1 MERHRLAVNTLEAD
15 LIADLENEDEN
26 DLGERLD
33 VHSSGNSSQIEE
45 AAMPY
50 SGGLR
55 STIGGTRGTRS
66 SFVSLHAAD
75 AGDDGAEKYAT
86 SLRAKTQ
93 SPTAE
98 STFRAN
104 ACRHL
109 FLLTQ
114 TGRSQ
119 VKALLASAARG
130 DLLGGAL
137 ELNAPSPPA
146 PCMETVEE
154 ASASSSKAC
163 ERNTAGALCL
173 SPASDQLT
181 KWSSQREC
189 NASAPGGRTLYF
201 SDYYRT
207 PLTSDDAA
215 GHQAFSSPNL
225 TPGTT
230 AVVGPSLWEPCNSAP
245 GDDRTGS
252 PAEWCGNRV
261 FWETTQTSAEDEE
274 RGDETPSD
282 AAVSLD
288 EPFLLFLLLKFLGVP
303 MYGRLCCV
311 SKSLKE
317 ACEGRH
323 RRSATTVH
331 LEESEDPQEETLVGG
346 TRYKNSSF
354 HNRTPS
360 SLIPMPE
367 RTSGEGGRNLPSSA
381 STAFDGSFV
390 SDNGELWL
398 GFLRTH
404 YMGSFNEDLEL
415 LEVSRRRAS
424 GTECT
429 DRAFKAV
436 AVRQKV
442 FNAKGT
448 LPKIS
453 CLSEDVE
460 FPGKRIHL
468 DETHAKHELQELH
481 GRIQVDEPQ
490 GPDKFGTRQRRQP
503 PTDQEDFV
511 TGIFQ
516 SANGK
521 GREFVSRG
529 GHGSDGNEETERD
542 LKHRRLGEG
551 CPNGACASG
560 WLRLDLSS
568 NAWGER
574 NVGSVY
580 TPVQGCLEPSF
591 YRAAKSPAEGNK
603 SWCNAPCGGPPGETD
618 FTVTSLM
625 PATQEDPEH
634 EQSQAPL
641 HCGEGDRSE
650 NPREGD
656 GPRHATLG
664 RRNTPDVSQTVGIA
678 VDTAAGSVAA
688 VRGLSGG
695 AATCFSKDAETRPD
709 WSSVNW
715 PNDDEEL
722 QRSDGSAI
730 STTALLGEMAEN
742 RTRVS
747 ESGDETDPLLL
758 CVSARLSCMILVT
771 SAKIA
776 GKWRELGLVAGW
788 RWFQRNVLRR
798 MTRSQLKL
806 WAVKSHRASTASA
819 IAWTQTLSAG
829 VAALAG
835 DSIDL
840 PEGVA
845 RSSDHIAWKMTTMNW
860 ELLYES
866 VQTEMGYRAR
876 MLAEKLFESH
886 QTHVDAIGQIVEDR
900 FDLEQQLLCLPVF
913 CEDSKDT
920 EVTGQVSS
928 SASKES
934 NEAAT
939 DKASKNRTHVP
950 RWKRCV
956 PKLRK
961 LSEGSF
967 ALLKALNEAWDEYEE
982 WAEMA
987 CDALDCLDFRITQ
1000 EREACD
1006 QRWPH
1011 TPNLGEAAKLQ
1022 FRNFCFF
1029 DSRLMPCIAASV
1041 YALIHE
1047 LEHQLAQPSV
1057 TVSSNPSA
1065 SSPEWLQSNHEAPKV
1080 VHISGEPSSRTTQ
1093 GERATRAR
1101 GSRAVELF
1109 EAFKQRIEELD
1120 VADDGLCSLSTREDF
1135 RLFFLTPVKETNSR
1149 LSPGSWMFS

>member
-1 MERHRLAVNTLEAD
+1 MERHRRAVNTLEAD
-15 LIADLENEDEN
+15 LIADLENEDDN

-33 VHSSGNSSQIEE
+33 VHSSVNSSQIEE

-50 SGGLR
+50 SGGFL
-55 STIGGTRGTRS
+55 SSIGDTRGPRS
-66 SFVSLHAAD
+66 SFGSLHAAG
-75 AGDDGAEKYAT
+75 AGDDGSEKYAT
-86 SLRAKTQ
+86 SLRVKPR

-98 STFRAN
+98 SMFRTHS
-104 ACRHL
+104 CRHL

-119 VKALLASAARG
+119 VKALLASADRG

-137 ELNAPSPPA
+137 ELNAPSPPT
-146 PCMETVEE
+146 PCMETVEDT
-154 ASASSSKAC
+154 SASSSEAF
-163 ERNTAGALCL
+163 ERKTAGTLCL
-173 SPASDQLT
+173 PPASDQLT
-181 KWSSQREC
+181 QWSSQREC
-189 NASAPGGRTLYF
+189 SASAPGGRTLF
-201 SDYYRT
+201 VSDYYRT
-207 PLTSDDAA
+207 LLTSDGAA
-215 GHQAFSSPNL
+215 GHEAFSSPNL
-225 TPGTT
+225 TSGTT
-230 AVVGPSLWEPCNSAP
+230 ALVEPSLREPSDSAS

-252 PAEWCGNRV
+252 PAGWCGNRV

-274 RGDETPSD
+274 RGGETPSD
-282 AAVSLD
+282 AAVNLD
-288 EPFLLFLLLKFLGVP
+288 EPFLLLLLLKFLGVP

-317 ACEGRH
+317 ACEGRY
-323 RRSATTVH
+323 RRSATAVH
-331 LEESEDPQEETLVGG
+331 LEDSEDPREETQTGG
-346 TRYKNSSF
+346 TRYMNSSF
-354 HNRTPS
+354 HDGTPS

-367 RTSGEGGRNLPSSA
+367 RTSGEASRNLPSSA
-381 STAFDGSFV
+381 ATAFDDSFV

-415 LEVSRRRAS
+415 LEASRRRAS
-424 GTECT
+424 GNECT

-436 AVRQKV
+436 ALRQKV
-442 FNAKGT
+442 FNTNGT
-448 LPKIS
+448 IPQISSLP
-453 CLSEDVE
+453 EDVE
-460 FPGKRIHL
+460 FPRKRIHR
-468 DETHAKHELQELH
+468 DEKHAKHELQELQD
-481 GRIQVDEPQ
+481 RIQVDEPQ
-490 GPDKFGTRQRRQP
+490 GPDKVGTQQRRQP
-503 PTDQEDFV
+503 PTDQEEFV

-516 SANGK
+516 SANGS
-521 GREFVSRG
+521 GRDFVSQG
-529 GHGSDGNEETERD
+529 VHGSDGNEETERD
-542 LKHRRLGEG
+542 LKHRRLRER

-560 WLRLDLSS
+560 PLGLDLSS
-568 NAWGER
+568 SAWRER
-574 NVGSVY
+574 SVGSVY
-580 TPVQGCLEPSF
+580 IPVQGSLEPSF
-591 YRAAKSPAEGNK
+591 YRAAKSPAEGNTT
-603 SWCNAPCGGPPGETD
+603 WCNAPCGTNV
-618 FTVTSLM
+618 TVTPLT
-625 PATQEDPEH
+625 PAAQENPGY

-641 HCGEGDRSE
+641 HCGERERSE

-656 GPRHATLG
+656 DPRHATLG
-664 RRNTPDVSQTVGIA
+664 RRNTPDVSRTVGIA
-678 VDTAAGSVAA
+678 VDTAAGSGAA
-688 VRGLSGG
+688 VRGLCGS
-695 AATCFSKDAETRPD
+695 AVTYISKDTETRPD
-709 WSSVNW
+709 RSSVNW
-715 PNDDEEL
+715 PDEDEEL
-722 QRSDGSAI
+722 HRSARSAS
-730 STTALLGEMAEN
+730 STTVLLREVAEH

-747 ESGDETDPLLL
+747 ESGDEIDPLLL

-776 GKWRELGLVAGW
+776 GKWRELGLVTGW

-798 MTRSQLKL
+798 MTRSQLKQ
-806 WAVKSHRASTASA
+806 WAVKTHRASTASA
-819 IAWTQTLSAG
+819 TAWTKSLSPR

-876 MLAEKLFESH
+876 MFAEKLFESH
-886 QTHVDAIGQIVEDR
+886 QTHIDAIGQIVEDR

-934 NEAAT
+934 NDAAT
-939 DKASKNRTHVP
+939 DKASKSRTHVP

-967 ALLKALNEAWDEYEE
+967 DLLKALNEAWDEYEE

-1029 DSRLMPCIAASV
+1029 HSRLMLCIAASV

-1047 LEHQLAQPSV
+1047 LEHQVAQPSV

-1065 SSPEWLQSNHEAPKV
+1065 SSPEWLQSNHEVPKV

-1093 GERATRAR
+1093 GERATRTR
-1101 GSRAVELF
+1101 VSRAVEQF

-1120 VADDGLCSLSTREDF
+1120 VADDGLGSLSTREDF
-1135 RLFFLTPVKETNSR
+1135 RLFFLTPVKETSSR
-1149 LSPGSWMFS
+1149 LSPGSWKFS